1 MLRLKTLKRVT
12 VHERIVEAIQEYI
25 KEMKLK
31 KGDKLPS
38 VQEMTEKLN
47 VSRSSIREGL
57 RVLEATDM
65 IEVIN
70 GKGIFVKDTSLRIEA
85 KIVVENE
92 KALLLQVIE
101 VRRALEGKAVELA
114 ALRASE
120 EEVEL
125 MGNYLTEAIRLSELG
140 KESAKEDWNFHKM
153 IYQASHN
160 PVLES
165 VAESVSNMF
174 IKLWRTPF
182 GIEKI
187 FEDTYPLHQSL
198 FEEIKRNNP
207 HQALREFHK
216 MIDLAEET
224 IKKI

>member
-38 VQEMTEKLN
+38 VQEMTEKLH

-140 KESAKEDWNFHKM
+140 KESSEEDWNFHKM

-160 PVLES
+160 SVLES

-187 FEDTYPLHQSL
+187 FEDTYPFHQSL
-198 FEEIKRNNP
+198 FEEIKRKNP